1 MERYV
6 AGQFAQDDAPPGSAL
21 EALKQWA
28 DRLGVGAQPD
38 SGQSPALPLLGDAR
52 AQALVDIARSAT
64 DANDLLALLA
74 RRLVNLAPRDWSDSG
89 EEHFYHV
96 LREARATAEAE
107 IAGLVAATESVLEV
121 QVRADGQSSVY
132 RFRRVPL
139 SETGQRI
146 LQNFRS
152 TLKTTGRL
160 LSADE
165 KRQLAVLL
173 LESILGKEDV

>member
-1 MERYV
+1 MLSRC
-6 AGQFAQDDAPPGSAL
+6 AL

-28 DRLGVGAQPD
+28 SRLGAGPGSA
-38 SGQSPALPLLGDAR
+38 SPLLGDAR

-64 DANDLLALLA
+64 DGDSLWDLLA

-89 EEHFYHV
+89 EEHFYRV
-96 LREARATAEAE
+96 LQEARAAAEAE
-107 IAGLVAATESVLEV
+107 IAGLAAATESVLEV

-139 SETGQRI
+139 SDTGQRI

-173 LESILGKEDV
+173 LESVLGKEDV